1 MNRTL
6 KIALSF
12 LALGLTIAG
21 CEKKKPAESA
31 VPAEK
36 PQKTTPSIT
45 PKAPTF
51 TLIDQNGKTHNL
63 SDYAGKIIVLEWLS
77 PECPFVVRHSEAN
90 TMVTLANDYAGK
102 DVIWLGINSTKH
114 FDQDQN
120 RAFAEKYNLPYPVLN
135 DNTGQVGRLYNA
147 KTTPHM
153 FVIDKGGSLAY
164 QGAIDDD
171 PTGNKSEKINYVKAV
186 LEELLVDKAV
196 TEKETKPYGCSVKYA
211 E

>member
-6 KIALSF
+6 KIALS
-12 LALGLTIAG
+12 LLVLGLMIAG
-21 CEKKKPAESA
+21 CEKKQPPEPAA
-31 VPAEK
+31 PAEK
-36 PQKTTPSIT
+36 PLETTPSTT

-63 SDYAGKIIVLEWLS
+63 SDYAGKIVVLEWLN
-77 PECPFVVRHSEAN
+77 PECPFVVRHYEAN
-90 TMVTLANDYAGK
+90 TMVTLANDYAGN

-114 FDQDQN
+114 FDQGQN